1 MCDNSVY
8 RKTDPHTPISPKHWC
23 AIFSHKTNR
32 EEDLSIQQRLQTNE
46 NYRRNQ
52 DKGAG
57 EMTWELIRQALQSL
71 QWETCSR
78 MSPRKLKD
86 TNQKRSKQ
94 EFLGGIKRLPLISTR
109 QVSVTSSNDMH
120 VPIIG
125 LQPLEEDGV
134 GRENGITG
142 TYSPMN
148 GRWGDRVLFSELN
161 VQGQWQLKS
170 EERLNMQVRI
180 FLTCRLWALHCHE
193 HG

>member
-1 MCDNSVY
+1 
-8 RKTDPHTPISPKHWC
+8 
-23 AIFSHKTNR
+23 
-32 EEDLSIQQRLQTNE
+32 
-46 NYRRNQ
+46 
-52 DKGAG
+52 
-57 EMTWELIRQALQSL
+57 
-71 QWETCSR
+71 

-148 GRWGDRVLFSELN
+148 GR
-161 VQGQWQLKS
+161 
-170 EERLNMQVRI
+170 
-180 FLTCRLWALHCHE
+180 
-193 HG
+193 